1 MKKFLRIIAGICC
14 TAIAFTAAGCSKKT
28 ENADTSGV
36 TVIEVWSSDTSGK
49 AVFTKLIDAYNEDEG
64 KMSGIRID
72 YNVKDSESYQ
82 QALDL
87 AYKSGNA
94 PDLLIPTNIASMVE
108 KDQLMPLNDLPDM
121 ETLIKEREPYTRDFY
136 NAYNGK
142 VYTLPTKS
150 TLMGLL
156 YNKDMFKKAGL
167 VNENGEPLPPETWDE
182 FRTYAKKLTNKSKQE
197 YGVVL
202 PFKWSGWYNSDINSA
217 GMASLGILNGYVPNT
232 GKFDFNGYEP
242 ILNTFLGIKKD
253 ESYLPGA
260 ETIDNDIARARFA
273 EGGIGMKIAFSFDVG
288 VLNDQFPAKI
298 DWGVAP
304 LPVLDKNHKYMQPND
319 IGGSFAVSKT
329 TKIDKE
335 KLAAAIKFL
344 TGDDFII
351 NLYKEGISFPYNAD
365 LVKDVELK
373 NPKKGWEE
381 FANLLE
387 ISAVTPINIKND
399 VTNET
404 LISDNFINKVWV
416 GEMTPKEALDHETKI
431 RNEGIEKYKSMHPE
445 YDGSKYIIPDWN
457 PVRE

>member
-1 MKKFLRIIAGICC
+1 MKKFSRIIAGICC
-14 TAIAFTAAGCSKKT
+14 TAIVFTVAGCNKKT
-28 ENADTSGV
+28 ENADTSDV

-49 AVFTKLIDAYNEDEG
+49 AVCTKLIDEYNAGEG
-64 KMSGIRID
+64 KKSGIKID
-72 YNVKDSESYQ
+72 YKVKDGESYQ

-94 PDLLIPTNIASMVE
+94 PDLLIPTNIATMVE

-121 ETLIKEREPYTRDFY
+121 EDIIKEREPYTRDFY

-142 VYTLPTKS
+142 VYTLPTNS
-150 TLMGLL
+150 VIMGLL

-167 VNENGEPLPPETWDE
+167 VDENGEPLPPETWDE
-182 FRTYAKKLTNKSKQE
+182 FRTYAKKLTDNSKKE

-202 PFKWSGWYNSDINSA
+202 PFKWSGWYNSDINAA

-232 GKFDFNGYEP
+232 GKFDFSGYEP
-242 ILNTFLGIKKD
+242 ILNIFLGIKED
-253 ESYLPGA
+253 GSYLPGA
-260 ETIDNDIARARFA
+260 ETIDNDVARAKFA
-273 EGGIGMKIAFSFDVG
+273 EGGIGMKIGYSFDVG

-304 LPVLDKNHKYMQPND
+304 LPVLDKDHKYMQPND
-319 IGGSFAVSKT
+319 IGGTFGVSKT
-329 TKIDKE
+329 TTVDKD

-351 NLYKEGISFPYNAD
+351 KLYKEGIAFPYNAD
-365 LVKDVELK
+365 LVKDVELE
-373 NPKKGWEE
+373 NPKKGWKE
-381 FANLLE
+381 FAELLE
-387 ISAVTPINIKND
+387 ISAVTPINVKND

-404 LISDNFINKVWV
+404 LITDNFINKVWV
-416 GEMTPKEALDHETKI
+416 GDMTPKEALDHETKI

-457 PVRE
+457 PAR